1 MSHSGLGFFLSIGA
15 FYRGKHWVFTM
26 GKEYKYY
33 EDAYTLYSDIVS
45 GREKD
50 KKNASIFIRSN
61 GSGDEWFVVIWE
73 SVS

>member
-1 MSHSGLGFFLSIGA
+1 ME
-15 FYRGKHWVFTM
+15 
-26 GKEYKYY
+26 KEYKYY

-73 SVS
+73 AVSLS